1 MNKKDFISEFKKNYQ
16 YICVMDN
23 IIEYFFLN
31 LYNKDESLEINLDRC
46 SDYILSHDLAD
57 EVEI

>member
-1 MNKKDFISEFKKNYQ
+1 MDKKDFIFEFKKNCPC
-16 YICVMDN
+16 ICVTDN

-31 LYNKDESLEINLDRC
+31 LYNEEETLYTNLDRC

>member
-1 MNKKDFISEFKKNYQ
+1 MNKKDFISEFKKNCPC
-16 YICVMDN
+16 ICVMDN
-23 IIEYFFLN
+23 ILEYFFLN
-31 LYNKDESLEINLDRC
+31 LYNDDETLDTNLDRC